1 LIQSIGGGSNPVTAV
16 TDSGHDNSM
25 DGRAG
30 ATSADKLIV
39 VGVGSSAGGLE
50 ALTSLVHGLEPQG
63 GFAYVVAQ
71 HLAPQHRSMM
81 VELLG
86 RASPIPVV
94 EALDGEKLRAS
105 HVFIAPPNKNIAI
118 DHDRIVLSETFAD
131 GPKPSI
137 DSLFSSLAETVGSDA
152 VGIILSGTGSDG
164 ARGVRA
170 IHAAGGLTIAQ
181 ESQSAKYPSMP
192 EAAVRSGVIDLVLR
206 PDQIGA
212 HLRQIFNGTALGPAA
227 APAPAASGFA
237 GIIQLIQQQSGI
249 DFRLYKQGTLTRRIE
264 RRLRAHGLA
273 DQDEYLTLLERNGE
287 ELSLLVGDILVSV
300 TSFFRDAEAFE
311 ALGLALS
318 DYLARKPA
326 GEPIRAWIPGC
337 ATGEE
342 AYSVAM
348 VIADALRSAKTKR
361 AVQIFAVDVD
371 EHALE
376 TARRAVYPAAALN
389 DIPPRLRKRYVQKLD
404 TGEFRIAKEIRD
416 MVLFSRLD
424 ITRDPPFSRIDLISC
439 RNLLIY
445 FDNELQERTM
455 NLFQYALTASGILM
469 LGRSETVNDGGRF
482 FDVLDKTQKLY
493 TRKPGV
499 RLPLGRPTLSPRL
512 ELPNKTEPRKREW
525 ALPED
530 TLLRGLTT
538 MFAPAAVLIDEA
550 DRVMH
555 ATGDLSGYLTVNPGR
570 FNQDLLSLVVPSLRA
585 ALRSAIYRATH
596 NASGRSQFVWKESAG
611 RGKKSGG
618 SVRITVAPA
627 SESDTVNQRWRIVAF
642 ERIVAARLDAASLPA
657 SAGGGGIDERV
668 VDLENE
674 LAATREHLQTV
685 IQELENANEELQ
697 AANEELQSANE
708 ELQATNEEL
717 ETSNEELQATNE
729 ELETIN
735 EELRVKTDELAEKA
749 ADLDNVLRCAPAAT
763 IVTDRDLRIRVF
775 NQAAQRIF
783 RITASDI
790 GHVIT
795 QVPSRIEMVM
805 IREKLLGVMETG
817 IPFQRDVV
825 DENGRYY
832 EKIIAPYFDAHQQ
845 VAGAILTLTDIT
857 DRAEDQRR
865 LREATRQLK
874 EAQRIAH
881 VGDWRLDVRNN
892 VLTWSEEIFRL
903 HGLEAG
909 GIQPTLEAM
918 LACYPEADRAAIR
931 TQFDRA
937 IREGKEFAYE
947 TRVQLADGVMRDIA
961 AEAFCEFDAARRIVA
976 VFGVM
981 RDRTADLAIQT
992 ALDDSQR
999 RLKMIIDTIVEGVI
1013 VTDRDGRIRLTNRA
1027 MERSFGYEKGELEG
1041 KNINILMPDTVH
1053 RHHDGYIRRYHDTQ
1067 QRRFT
1072 GRQQEVRG
1080 RRKDG
1085 SEVPIEIWVE
1095 EVIDQRSSLMEDDR
1109 HVFIATVHDITPRK
1123 AYEDALIQAKRAA
1136 EAANEAKSIFLAE
1149 MSHELRTPLNAIIG
1163 FSEMIKDQLLGPITN
1178 PKYRQYGADIY
1189 SSGKHLLDI
1198 ISDILDLSS
1207 VEAGKF
1213 KIEDGVVDVGEAL
1226 SDCIRLVENGARAR
1240 EISIQLDSAPR
1251 MPKLRADPR
1260 AFRQILINLL
1270 SNAVKFTPAQ
1280 GKVLASAR
1288 FGADEGFVIT
1298 IADTGIGMT
1307 EEEIENAF
1315 KPFGRVDNER
1325 IRDVAAGTGLGLPIT
1340 KSLVEMH
1347 GGTLKLEGAAN
1358 KGTTAI
1364 VIMPANRVILDNRRR

>member
-1 LIQSIGGGSNPVTAV
+1 
-16 TDSGHDNSM
+16 M
-25 DGRAG
+25 DGRTGAG
-30 ATSADKLIV
+30 SADPKLIV

-50 ALTSLVHGLEPQG
+50 ALTGLVHGLEPQD

-86 RASPIPVV
+86 RASPVPVV
-94 EALDGEKLRAS
+94 EAVDGERLRS
-105 HVFIAPPNKNIAI
+105 GQVFIAPPNKNIAI
-118 DHDRIVLSETFAD
+118 DRDRIVLSETFAD
-131 GPKPSI
+131 GPRPSI
-137 DSLFSSLAETVGSDA
+137 DSLFASLAETVGSEA

-181 ESQSAKYPSMP
+181 DSQSAKYPSMP

-212 HLRQIFNGTALGPAA
+212 HLRQVFSGVELAPTPDA
-227 APAPAASGFA
+227 APNTVRGFA
-237 GIIQLIQQQSGI
+237 RIIQLVQRHSGI

-264 RRLRAHGLA
+264 RRVRANGLA
-273 DQDEYLTLLERNGE
+273 DHDEYLNLLERNPD
-287 ELSLLVGDILVSV
+287 ELGLLISDILVSV
-300 TSFFRDAEAFE
+300 TSFFRDPEVFE
-311 ALGLALS
+311 ALGVALAE
-318 DYLARKPA
+318 YFARKPA
-326 GEPIRAWIPGC
+326 GEPIRAWVPGC

-342 AYSVAM
+342 AYSIAM
-348 VIADALRSAKTKR
+348 VIADVLRAAKSKR

-371 EHALE
+371 EQALE
-376 TARRAVYPAAALN
+376 SARRAIFPAAAIN
-389 DIPPRLRKRYVQKLD
+389 DIPPKLRKRYVQKLD
-404 TGEFRIAKEIRD
+404 TGESRIAKEIRD

-424 ITRDPPFSRIDLISC
+424 ITRDPPFSRIDLVSC

-455 NLFQYALTASGILM
+455 NLFQYALAANGLLL

-482 FDVLDKTQKLY
+482 FEVLDKTQKIY

-512 ELPNKTEPRKREW
+512 DLPNKSEPRKREW
-525 ALPED
+525 LAPED
-530 TLLRGLTT
+530 TLLRSLAAL
-538 MFAPAAVLIDEA
+538 FAPPSVLIDEA
-550 DRVMH
+550 DRVVH
-555 ATGDLSGYLTVNPGR
+555 ASGDLSSFLTVNPGR

-596 NASGRSQFVWKESAG
+596 NASGKSQFVWKESGAN
-611 RGKKSGG
+611 GKKTGQ
-618 SVRITVAPA
+618 SVRITVSPTNEGEGA
-627 SESDTVNQRWRIVAF
+627 NQRWRIVAF
-642 ERIVAARLDAASLPA
+642 ERIAALRTDTTILAGAAPA
-657 SAGGGGIDERV
+657 GNDERII
-668 VDLENE
+668 DLENE

-735 EELRVKTDELAEKA
+735 EELRMKTEEVAEKA

-763 IVTDRDLRIRVF
+763 IVTDRDLRIRLF
-775 NQAAQRIF
+775 NQAAQRLF

-795 QVPSRIEMVM
+795 QVPSRIEMFM

-817 IPFQRDVV
+817 MPFQRDVV
-825 DENGRYY
+825 DEGGRYY
-832 EKIIAPYFDAHQQ
+832 EKTIAPYFDAHQQ

-857 DRAEDQRR
+857 DRAEDQRK

-881 VGDWRLDVRNN
+881 VGDWRWDVRTNQL
-892 VLTWSEEIFRL
+892 VWSEEVYRL
-903 HGLEAG
+903 HGLDPRTF
-909 GIQPTLEAM
+909 QPTLDGM
-918 LACYPEADRAAIR
+918 LGCYGEIERVAVRA
-931 TQFDRA
+931 QFDRA
-937 IREGKEFAYE
+937 LREGKEFSYSLQI
-947 TRVQLADGVMRDIA
+947 QLPDGQSRDVA
-961 AEAFCEFDAARRIVA
+961 AEAYCELDPANRVGAI
-976 VFGVM
+976 FGVM

-999 RLKMIIDTIVEGVI
+999 RLQTIINTIVEGVV
-1013 VTDRDGRIRLTNRA
+1013 VTNRHGAIRLTNRA
-1027 MERSFGYEKGELEG
+1027 LERTFGYEAGELDG
-1041 KNINILMPDTVH
+1041 KNINLLMPDTVH
-1053 RHHDGYIRRYHDTQ
+1053 RHHDGYIRRYHDT
-1067 QRRFT
+1067 RTKRFT

-1095 EVIDQRSSLMEDDR
+1095 EVVDERAALMEDDR
-1109 HVFIATVHDITPRK
+1109 HIFIATLHDISPRK

-1189 SSGKHLLDI
+1189 SSGRHLLDI

-1213 KIEDGVVDVGEAL
+1213 KIEDGIVDVGEAL
-1226 SDCIRLVENGARAR
+1226 SDCTKLVENSARAR
-1240 EISIQLDSAPR
+1240 EVSIQVDNAAR
-1251 MPKLRADPR
+1251 MPTLRADPR

-1288 FGADEGFVIT
+1288 FSADEGFVVT

-1347 GGTLKLEGAAN
+1347 GGTIKLEGAVN

-1364 VIMPANRVILDNRRR
+1364 VTLPPTRAIQEARRR

>member
-1 LIQSIGGGSNPVTAV
+1 
-16 TDSGHDNSM
+16 M

-30 ATSADKLIV
+30 ASEKMIV

-50 ALTSLVHGLEPQG
+50 ALTSLVHGLEPQD

-86 RASPIPVV
+86 RASPVPVV
-94 EALDGEKLRAS
+94 EAVDGERLRTG

-118 DHDRIVLSETFAD
+118 DRDRIVLSETFAD
-131 GPKPSI
+131 GPRPSI
-137 DSLFSSLAETVGSDA
+137 DSLFASMAETVGGEA

-212 HLRQIFNGTALGPAA
+212 HLRQVFSGVELGPMAVPPPAA
-227 APAPAASGFA
+227 AQGFA
-237 GIIQLIQQQSGI
+237 RIVQLIQQQSGI
-249 DFRLYKQGTLTRRIE
+249 DFRLYKQGTLMRRIE
-264 RRLRAHGLA
+264 RRLRTHGLA
-273 DQDEYLTLLERNGE
+273 DQDEYLKLLERSHD
-287 ELSLLVGDILVSV
+287 ELNLLVSDILVSV
-300 TSFFRDAEAFE
+300 TSFFRDPEVFE
-311 ALGLALS
+311 ALSIALTE
-318 DYLARKPA
+318 YLSRKPS
-326 GEPIRAWIPGC
+326 GEPIRAWVPGC

-342 AYSVAM
+342 AYSIAM
-348 VIADALRSAKTKR
+348 VIAEAFRVTKTKR
-361 AVQIFAVDVD
+361 GVQIFAVDVD
-371 EHALE
+371 EQALDS
-376 TARRAVYPAAALN
+376 ARRAVYPVAATN
-389 DIPPRLRKRYVQKLD
+389 DVPPKLRKRYVQKLD

-445 FDNELQERTM
+445 FDGELQERTM
-455 NLFQYALTASGILM
+455 NLFQYALAPNGILM

-499 RLPLGRPTLSPRL
+499 RLPLGRPSLSPRL
-512 ELPNKTEPRKREW
+512 ELPHKAEPRKREW
-525 ALPED
+525 LMPED

-538 MFAPAAVLIDEA
+538 IFAPPAVLIDEA
-550 DRVMH
+550 DRVVH
-555 ATGDLSGYLTVNPGR
+555 ATGDLSSYLTVNPGR
-570 FNQDLLSLVVPSLRA
+570 FNQDLLSLVVPTLRA

-596 NASGRSQFVWKESAG
+596 NASGKSQFVWKENGAN
-611 RGKKSGG
+611 GKKTG
-618 SVRITVAPA
+618 SAVRITVAPA
-627 SESDTVNQRWRIVAF
+627 TEGEGVNQRWRIVAF
-642 ERIVAARLDAASLPA
+642 ERMAAVRTEPAGAPGTPA
-657 SAGGGGIDERV
+657 STDERI

-763 IVTDRDLRIRVF
+763 LVVDRDLRVRLF
-775 NQAAQRIF
+775 NQAAQRVF

-795 QVPSRIEMVM
+795 QVPSRIEMFM

-817 IPFQRDVV
+817 MPFQRDVV
-825 DENGRYY
+825 DEAGRYY
-832 EKIIAPYFDAHQQ
+832 EKTIAPYFDSHQQ
-845 VAGAILTLTDIT
+845 VAGALLTLTDIT
-857 DRAEDQRR
+857 DRAEDQRK

-881 VGDWRLDVRNN
+881 VGDWRWDARSNQLV
-892 VLTWSEEIFRL
+892 WSEEIYRL
-903 HGLEAG
+903 HGLDPRTF
-909 GIQPTLEAM
+909 QPTLDGM
-918 LACYPEADRAAIR
+918 LGCYSETERVAVRA
-931 TQFDRA
+931 QFDRA
-937 IREGKEFAYE
+937 LREGQEFSYDVRIQPPEGAP
-947 TRVQLADGVMRDIA
+947 RDIA
-961 AEAFCEFDAARRIVA
+961 AEAYCELDPANRVSAI
-976 VFGVM
+976 FGVM
-981 RDRTADLAIQT
+981 RDRTADLAIQS

-999 RLKMIIDTIVEGVI
+999 RLQTIINTIVEGVV
-1013 VTDRDGRIRLTNRA
+1013 VTNRHGEIRLVNRA
-1027 MERSFGYEKGELEG
+1027 LERTFGYEAGELDG
-1041 KNINILMPDTVH
+1041 KNINLLMPDTVH
-1053 RHHDGYIRRYHDTQ
+1053 RHHDGYIRRYHDTRQ
-1067 QRRFT
+1067 KRFT

-1085 SEVPIEIWVE
+1085 GEVPLEIWVE
-1095 EVIDQRSSLMEDDR
+1095 EVIDERGALSEDDR
-1109 HVFIATVHDITPRK
+1109 HIFIATLHDISPRK

-1163 FSEMIKDQLLGPITN
+1163 FSEMIKDQILGPISN
-1178 PKYRQYGADIY
+1178 AKYRQYGADIY
-1189 SSGKHLLDI
+1189 SSGRHLLDI

-1213 KIEDGVVDVGEAL
+1213 KIEDGVVDVGEAIA
-1226 SDCIRLVENGARAR
+1226 DCTRLVENSARAR
-1240 EISIQLDSAPR
+1240 EVSIQVDIAAR
-1251 MPKLRADPR
+1251 IPKLRADPR

-1288 FGADEGFVIT
+1288 FSAEDGFVVT

-1307 EEEIENAF
+1307 EDEIDNAF

-1347 GGTLKLEGAAN
+1347 GGVLKLEGAIN
-1358 KGTTAI
+1358 KGTTAT
-1364 VIMPANRVILDNRRR
+1364 VIMPATRVIQDNRRR

>member
-1 LIQSIGGGSNPVTAV
+1 
-16 TDSGHDNSM
+16 M
-25 DGRAG
+25 
-30 ATSADKLIV
+30 DKLIV

-63 GFAYVVAQ
+63 SFAYVVAQ

-94 EALDGEKLRAS
+94 EALDGERLRS
-105 HVFIAPPNKNIAI
+105 GQVFIAPPNKNIAI
-118 DHDRIVLSETFAD
+118 DRDRIVLSETFAE

-137 DSLFSSLAETVGSDA
+137 DSLFASMAETVGSDA

-192 EAAVRSGVIDLVLR
+192 EAATRSGVIDVVLR
-206 PDQIGA
+206 PEQIGQ
-212 HLRQIFNGTALGPAA
+212 HLRQVFSGEAARETAAVPASTA
-227 APAPAASGFA
+227 RGFA
-237 GIIQLIQQQSGI
+237 RIIQLLQRQSGI

-264 RRLRAHGLA
+264 RRLRAKGLTE
-273 DQDEYLTLLERNGE
+273 QDDYLTVLERDPQ
-287 ELSLLVGDILVSV
+287 ELDLLVSDILVSV
-300 TSFFRDAEAFE
+300 TSFFRDPEAFE
-311 ALGLALS
+311 ALGVALAE
-318 DYLARKPA
+318 YLARKPA
-326 GEPIRAWIPGC
+326 GEPIRAWVPGC

-342 AYSVAM
+342 AYSIAM
-348 VIADALRSAKTKR
+348 VIADVLRAAKTKR

-376 TARRAVYPAAALN
+376 SARRGVYPAAAVN
-389 DIPPRLRKRYVQKLD
+389 DIPPKARKRHIQKID
-404 TGEFRIAKEIRD
+404 TGEFRIAKDIRD

-424 ITRDPPFSRIDLISC
+424 VTRDPPFSRIDLITC

-445 FDNELQERTM
+445 FDNELQERTI
-455 NLFQYALTASGILM
+455 NLFQYALTPGGILM
-469 LGRSETVNDGGRF
+469 LGRSETVSDGGRF

-493 TRKPGV
+493 VRKAGA
-499 RLPLGRPTLSPRL
+499 RLPLGRPAVSPRL
-512 ELPNKTEPRKREW
+512 DLPTKSEPRKREW
-525 ALPED
+525 FMPEE
-530 TLLRGLTT
+530 TLLRGLAAA
-538 MFAPAAVLIDEA
+538 FAPPSVLIDEA
-550 DRVMH
+550 DRVVH
-555 ATGDLSGYLTVNPGR
+555 AAGDLSGFLTVNPGR
-570 FNQDLLSLVVPSLRA
+570 FNQDLLSLVVPSLRP
-585 ALRSAIYRATH
+585 ALRSAVYRASH
-596 NASGRSQFVWKESAG
+596 NASGRSQFVWKETSN
-611 RGKKSGG
+611 GKKTG
-618 SVRITVAPA
+618 SVRITVSPVGDND
-627 SESDTVNQRWRIVAF
+627 STGQRWRFVAF
-642 ERIVAARLDAASLPA
+642 ERLAAARDD
-657 SAGGGGIDERV
+657 AGGGGAATLSSGGVDERV

-735 EELRVKTDELAEKA
+735 EELRVKTDEVAEKA

-763 IVTDRDLRIRVF
+763 IVTDRDLRIRLF
-775 NQAAQRIF
+775 NQAAQKIF
-783 RITASDI
+783 RITTSDV
-790 GHVIT
+790 GHMIT
-795 QVPSRIEMVM
+795 QVPSRIEMFM

-817 IPFQRDVV
+817 MPFQRDVM
-825 DENGRYY
+825 DESGRYY

-857 DRAEDQRR
+857 DRAEDQRK

-881 VGDWRLDVRNN
+881 VGDWRWDARSGE
-892 VLTWSEEIFRL
+892 LTWSEETFRL
-903 HGLEAG
+903 YGLDP
-909 GIQPTLEAM
+909 QTFRPTLDGM
-918 LACYPEADRAAIR
+918 LACYAESDRAALR
-931 TQFDRA
+931 ALFDA
-937 IREGKEFAYE
+937 ALREGKEFTYNL
-947 TRVQLADGVMRDIA
+947 RLQRADGEKRDIA
-961 AEAFCEFDAARRIVA
+961 IEAFCELDPSNRTAA

-999 RLKMIIDTIVEGVI
+999 RLQTIINTIVEGVV
-1013 VTDRDGRIRLTNRA
+1013 VTDRNGLMRLTNRA
-1027 MERSFGYEKGELEG
+1027 LERTFGYESGELEG
-1041 KNINILMPDTVH
+1041 KNINLLMPDTVH
-1053 RHHDGYIRRYHDTQ
+1053 RHHDGFIRRYHETQ

-1085 SEVPIEIWVE
+1085 SEFPLEIWVE
-1095 EVIDQRSSLMEDDR
+1095 EVVDDR
-1109 HVFIATVHDITPRK
+1109 RGLVEEDRHIFIATMHDISPRK

-1163 FSEMIKDQLLGPITN
+1163 FSEMIKDQLLGPIGN
-1178 PKYRQYGADIY
+1178 ARYRQYGEDIY
-1189 SSGKHLLDI
+1189 SSGRHLLDI

-1213 KIEDGVVDVGEAL
+1213 KIEDGVVDVTEAVQ
-1226 SDCIRLVENGARAR
+1226 DCMRLVENGARAR
-1240 EISIQLDSAPR
+1240 EVSIQVDSAKQI
-1251 MPKLRADPR
+1251 PKLRADPR

-1280 GKVLASAR
+1280 GKVMVSAR
-1288 FGADEGFVIT
+1288 FASDEGFIIT

-1307 EEEIENAF
+1307 PEEIENAF

-1347 GGTLKLEGAAN
+1347 GGTLTLDGAID
-1358 KGTTAI
+1358 KGTTATVVLPPSRRI
-1364 VIMPANRVILDNRRR
+1364 AEGRRR